1 MTYNLDVTTQTKA
14 ASYRIQIQSGLLQE
28 AAPFLLSLFNQ
39 RAKLLLV
46 SDSNT
51 RHLFGDEMAQHLS
64 EAGFSVYPFT
74 VQEGEH
80 AKSLSVAESLF
91 SYAIEVG
98 LSREDVMIALGG
110 GVVGDLVGFCAATYF
125 RGIPFVQIPTTLL
138 AQVDSS
144 VGGKVAVNFQRIK
157 NAIGAFYQPKL
168 VLIDPDCLK
177 TLPVNI
183 LKAGFGEVLKYALIE
198 TSCSG
203 TTGLFDWLSGSL
215 QTLTPENTEQMSY
228 LIHRCC
234 QIKAEVVRQ
243 DELEQ
248 TGLRMLL
255 NLGHTFAHAY
265 EEATGYDV
273 LQHGEAVTIGLVD
286 AARLANRLGLFSA
299 ESLGRLVSLCE
310 HLGLTFRRPEG
321 LEPEALLAL
330 MRHDKKASH
339 GNIRLV
345 LPTDPLGT
353 VISRDNVPDT
363 QILEVFLEKF

>member
-1 MTYNLDVTTQTKA
+1 MTYQLDVTTQAKA
-14 ASYRIQIQSGLLQE
+14 ASYLIQIQSGLHQ
-28 AAPFLLSLFNQ
+28 AVASSLLSLFPKGT
-39 RAKLLLV
+39 KLLLV
-46 SDSNT
+46 TDSNT
-51 RHLFGDEMAQHLS
+51 RHLFGNTMGQNFT
-64 EAGFSVYPFT
+64 EAGFAVYPFT
-74 VQEGEH
+74 VQDGEH
-80 AKSLSVAESLF
+80 AKSLSVAESLY

-144 VGGKVAVNFQRIK
+144 VGGKVAVNFQSIK

-168 VLIDPDCLK
+168 VLIDPDCLRS
-177 TLPVNI
+177 LPNNI
-183 LKAGFGEVLKYALIE
+183 FKAGLGEVVKYALIE
-198 TSCSG
+198 TTCSG
-203 TTGLFDWLSGSL
+203 TSGLFDWLSGSL
-215 QTLTPENTEQMSY
+215 KKMTPENTEQMSY
-228 LIHRCC
+228 LVHRCC

-265 EEATGYDV
+265 EEATSYDA
-273 LQHGEAVTIGLVD
+273 LQHGEAVTIGLID
-286 AARLANRLGLFSA
+286 AARLTNRLGLFST

-310 HLGLTFRRPEG
+310 QMGLTFRRPEG
-321 LEPEALLAL
+321 LDSEALLAL

-345 LPTDPLGT
+345 LPTDPIGT
-353 VISRDNVPDT
+353 VMVRDDVSDAL
-363 QILEVFLEKF
+363 ILEILLEAF